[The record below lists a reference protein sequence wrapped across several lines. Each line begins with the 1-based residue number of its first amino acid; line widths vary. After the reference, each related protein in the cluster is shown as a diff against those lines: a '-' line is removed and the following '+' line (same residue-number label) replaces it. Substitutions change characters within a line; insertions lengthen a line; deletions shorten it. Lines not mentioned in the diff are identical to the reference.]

1 LRLVELTATSPN
13 MPLFDHKAELA
24 KIPAEPGVY
33 RYFSEEGE
41 IIYVGK
47 AKNLK
52 NRVSSYF
59 VKNHADRKT
68 RRLVSQIQRIE
79 FTIVHTEFDA
89 LLLENQLIKRYQP
102 KFNILLRDDKS
113 YPFIK
118 VFNEPFPRVEMTRR
132 VDKKTGTYYGPFA
145 NPRAMYN
152 LLDMFRELYT
162 LRTCNLNLSPENI
175 QAGKYK
181 VCMEYHLKRCKG
193 PCMGLQSLEEYEQE
207 VAQVHQI
214 LKGQLSVPQ
223 QYFKQNMAVAAE
235 KLEFEKAHEWKQ
247 KLDLLQNFQA
257 KSTVVNPKIGNVD
270 VVAIASDDESAY
282 VNYLKIV
289 NGYIMAAQT
298 LEVKKKLDEPDDEI
312 LALVLFEMRTTYESD
327 AKEIISNIE
336 ISTDFKA
343 EISIPKIG
351 DKRSLLD
358 MALKNVHYFRKE
370 KAERQLIEAS
380 ATTNRRDRVLIK
392 LKADL
397 QLKSLPNHIECF
409 DNSNIQGTNPV
420 AAMVCFKEGRPSKK
434 DYRHFSIKTVIGP
447 NDFAS
452 MHEVVTRRYTRL
464 LEEQATLP
472 DLIVVDGGKGQLSA
486 ACDALKALGIYGQ
499 VPIVGIAKRLEEI
512 YFPEDSLPLYIDK
525 KSESLRLIQQI
536 RDEAHRFAIT
546 YHRDKRSRNAFV
558 SELENIEGI
567 GKKTAANLL
576 KEFKGVKAIREAE
589 VEKIAEFVGKDK
601 AQKIREYFANI
612 EQ

>member
-1 LRLVELTATSPN
+1 
-13 MPLFDHKAELA
+13 MPDFDHKAELA
-24 KIPAEPGVY
+24 KIPSEPGVY
-33 RYFSEEGE
+33 RYFSEEEE

-68 RRLVSQIQRIE
+68 RRLVSQIRRIE

-102 KFNILLRDDKS
+102 RFNILLRDDKS

-145 NPRAMYN
+145 NIRGMYN
-152 LLDMFRELYT
+152 LLDMFRELFT
-162 LRTCNLNLSPENI
+162 LRTCTLNLSQENI
-175 QAGKYK
+175 EAGKYK

-193 PCMGLQSLEEYEQE
+193 PCMNLQSREEYEQE
-207 VAQVHQI
+207 IVQIHQI
-214 LKGQLSVPQ
+214 LKGQLSIPQ
-223 QYFKQNMAVAAE
+223 QYFKQNMVAAAE
-235 KLEFEKAHEWKQ
+235 KMEFEKAHEWKQ

-270 VVAIASDDESAY
+270 VIAIASDEESAY

-327 AKEIISNIE
+327 AREIISNIE
-336 ISTDFKA
+336 ITTDFKA
-343 EISIPKIG
+343 EVTIPKIG

-370 KAERQLIEAS
+370 KAERKLIESS

-397 QLKSLPNHIECF
+397 QLKSLPHHIECF

-464 LEEQATLP
+464 LEEQAELP
-472 DLIVVDGGKGQLSA
+472 DLIVIDGGKGQLSA
-486 ACDALKALGIYGQ
+486 ACDALKALGIYGKI
-499 VPIVGIAKRLEEI
+499 PIVGIAKRLEEI

-558 SELENIEGI
+558 SELENIDGI

-576 KEFKGVKAIREAE
+576 KEFRGVKAIREAD

-601 AQKIREYFANI
+601 AQKIKEYFANI

>member
-1 LRLVELTATSPN
+1 

>member
-1 LRLVELTATSPN
+1 
-13 MPLFDHKAELA
+13 MPDFDHKAELA
-24 KIPAEPGVY
+24 KIPSEPGVY
-33 RYFSEEGE
+33 RYFNEEEE

-68 RRLVSQIQRIE
+68 RRLVSQIRRIE

-102 KFNILLRDDKS
+102 RFNILLRDDKS

-145 NPRAMYN
+145 NIRGMYN
-152 LLDMFRELYT
+152 LLDMFRELFT
-162 LRTCNLNLSPENI
+162 LRTCTLNLSKENI
-175 QAGKYK
+175 EAGKYK

-193 PCMGLQSLEEYEQE
+193 PCMNLQPTEDYEQE
-207 VAQVHQI
+207 IAQIHQI

-223 QYFKQNMAVAAE
+223 NYFKQNMMVAAE
-235 KLEFEKAHEWKQ
+235 KMEFEKAHEWKQ

-270 VVAIASDDESAY
+270 VVAIASDEESAY

-336 ISTDFKA
+336 ITTDFKA
-343 EISIPKIG
+343 DITIPKIG

-370 KAERQLIEAS
+370 KAERKLIEAS

-397 QLKSLPNHIECF
+397 QLKSLPHHIECF

-452 MHEVVTRRYTRL
+452 MYEVVSRRYTRV
-464 LEEQATLP
+464 LEEQSELP

-486 ACDALKALGIYGQ
+486 ACDALKALGIYGK

-576 KEFKGVKAIREAE
+576 KEFRGVKAIREAD
-589 VEKIAEFVGKDK
+589 VDKIAEFVGNDK
-601 AQKIREYFANI
+601 ARKIKEYFDTI

>member
-1 LRLVELTATSPN
+1 MSVFEA
-13 MPLFDHKAELA
+13 KAELA
-24 KIPAEPGVY
+24 KIPTEPGVY

-59 VKNHADRKT
+59 VKNHSDRKT
-68 RRLVSQIQRIE
+68 RRLVSQIRRIE
-79 FTIVHTEFDA
+79 YTIVHTEFDA

-102 KFNILLRDDKS
+102 RFNILLRDDKT

-118 VFNEPFPRVEMTRR
+118 VFNEPFPRVETSRR
-132 VDKKTGTYYGPFA
+132 LDKKTGTFYGPFA
-145 NPRAMYN
+145 NARSMYN

-162 LRTCNLNLSPENI
+162 LRTCNLNLTPENI
-175 QAGKYK
+175 EAGKFK

-193 PCMGLQSLEEYEQE
+193 PCEGRQSLEDYDRE
-207 VAQVHQI
+207 VASIHQI
-214 LKGQLSVPQ
+214 LKGQLSIPQ
-223 QYFKQNMAVAAE
+223 NYFKENMIAAAE
-235 KLEFEKAHEWKQ
+235 KMEFEKAHEWKM
-247 KLDLLQNFQA
+247 KLETLQSFQS
-257 KSTVVNPKIGNVD
+257 KSTVINPKIGNVD
-270 VVAIASDDESAY
+270 VVAIASDEDAAY

-327 AKEIISNIE
+327 AKEIISNID
-336 ISTDFKA
+336 ITTDFKA
-343 EISIPKIG
+343 EITIPKIG
-351 DKRSLLD
+351 DKRSLLE
-358 MALKNVHYFRKE
+358 MALKNVHFFRKE
-370 KAERQLIEAS
+370 KAERQMIESS

-397 QLKSLPNHIECF
+397 QLKSLPRHIECF

-464 LEEQATLP
+464 LEEQAELP

-486 ACDALKALGIYGQ
+486 ACDALKALKLYGKI
-499 VPIVGIAKRLEEI
+499 PIVGIAKRLEEI
-512 YFPEDSLPLYIDK
+512 YFPEDTLPLYIDK

-576 KEFKGVKAIREAE
+576 KEFRGVKAIREAD
-589 VEKIAEFVGKDK
+589 VERIAQFVGKDK
-601 AQKIREYFANI
+601 AQKIKEYFAAI

>member
-1 LRLVELTATSPN
+1 
-13 MPLFDHKAELA
+13 MPEFDHKAELA
-24 KIPAEPGVY
+24 KIPSEPGVY
-33 RYFSEEGE
+33 RYFSEEEE

-68 RRLVSQIQRIE
+68 RRLVSQIRRIE

-102 KFNILLRDDKS
+102 RFNILLRDDKS

-145 NPRAMYN
+145 NIRGMYN
-152 LLDMFRELYT
+152 LLDMFRELFT
-162 LRTCNLNLSPENI
+162 LRTCTLNLSKENI
-175 QAGKYK
+175 EAGKYK

-193 PCMGLQSLEEYEQE
+193 PCMNLQPTEDYEQE
-207 VAQVHQI
+207 IAQIHQI

-223 QYFKQNMAVAAE
+223 NYFKQNMMVAAE
-235 KLEFEKAHEWKQ
+235 KMEFEKAHEWKQ

-270 VVAIASDDESAY
+270 VVAIASDEESAY

-336 ISTDFKA
+336 ITTDFKA
-343 EISIPKIG
+343 DITIPKIG

-370 KAERQLIEAS
+370 KAERKLIEAS

-397 QLKSLPNHIECF
+397 QLKSLPHHIECF

-452 MHEVVTRRYTRL
+452 MYEVVSRRYTRV
-464 LEEQATLP
+464 LEEQSELP

-486 ACDALKALGIYGQ
+486 ACDALKALGIYGK

-576 KEFKGVKAIREAE
+576 KEFRGVKAIREAD
-589 VEKIAEFVGKDK
+589 VDKIAEFVGNDK
-601 AQKIREYFANI
+601 ARKIKEYFDTI

>member
-1 LRLVELTATSPN
+1 MTV
-13 MPLFDHKAELA
+13 FDYKTELA

-33 RYFSEEGE
+33 RYFSEEEE

-68 RRLVSQIQRIE
+68 RRLVSQIRRIE

-102 KFNILLRDDKS
+102 RFNILLRDDKS

-118 VFNEPFPRVEMTRR
+118 VFNEPFPRVETTRR

-145 NPRAMYN
+145 NLRGMYN
-152 LLDMFRELYT
+152 LLDMFRELFT
-162 LRTCNLNLSPENI
+162 LRTCALNLSRENI
-175 QAGKYK
+175 EAGKYK

-193 PCMGLQSLEEYEQE
+193 PCMNLQSEEDYEREITQI
-207 VAQVHQI
+207 HQI

-223 QYFKQNMAVAAE
+223 QYFKQNMMEAAE
-235 KLEFEKAHEWKQ
+235 KMEFEKAHDWKQ

-270 VVAIASDDESAY
+270 VVAIASDEESAY

-289 NGYIMAAQT
+289 NGYIMATQT

-336 ISTDFKA
+336 ITTDFKA
-343 EISIPKIG
+343 EVTIPKIG

-370 KAERQLIEAS
+370 KAERKLIEAS

-397 QLKSLPNHIECF
+397 QLKSLPRHIECF

-452 MHEVVTRRYTRL
+452 MHEVVTRRYTRV
-464 LEEQATLP
+464 LEEQSELP

-486 ACDALKALGIYGQ
+486 ACDALKALGLYGK

-576 KEFKGVKAIREAE
+576 KEFRGVKAIREADE
-589 VEKIAEFVGKDK
+589 EKIAEFVGKDK
-601 AQKIREYFANI
+601 AKKIKEYFAAI

>member
-1 LRLVELTATSPN
+1 MLV
-13 MPLFDHKAELA
+13 FDHKAELS
-24 KIPAEPGVY
+24 KIPSEPGVY
-33 RYFSEEGE
+33 RYFSEEEE

-68 RRLVSQIQRIE
+68 RRLVSQIRRIE

-102 KFNILLRDDKS
+102 RFNILLRDDKT

-118 VFNEPFPRVEMTRR
+118 VFNEPFPRVEVSRR

-145 NPRAMYN
+145 NTRGMYH

-162 LRTCNLNLSPENI
+162 LRTCNLNLTEENI
-175 QAGKYK
+175 QADKFK

-193 PCMGLQSLEEYEQE
+193 PCQGLQPLEEYEQE
-207 VAQVHQI
+207 IAQVHQI
-214 LKGQLSVPQ
+214 LKGQLGVPQ
-223 QYFKQNMAVAAE
+223 HYFKQNMVIAAE
-235 KLEFEKAHEWKQ
+235 KLEFEKAHDWKQ
-247 KLDLLQNFQA
+247 KLDLLQSFQA

-270 VVAIASDDESAY
+270 VVAIASDEESAF

-336 ISTDFKA
+336 ITTDFKA
-343 EISIPKIG
+343 EVTIPKIG
-351 DKRSLLD
+351 DKRNLLE
-358 MALKNVHYFRKE
+358 MALKNVHYARKE
-370 KAERQLIEAS
+370 KTERQLIEAS

-397 QLKSLPNHIECF
+397 QLKNLPRHIECF

-420 AAMVCFKEGRPSKK
+420 AAMVCFKEGRASKK

-452 MHEVVTRRYTRL
+452 MHEVVTRRYVRV
-464 LEEQATLP
+464 LEENTELP

-486 ACDALKALGIYGQ
+486 ACDALKSLGLYGKI
-499 VPIVGIAKRLEEI
+499 PIVGIAKRLEEI
-512 YFPEDSLPLYIDK
+512 YFPEDPLPLYIDK

-576 KEFKGVKAIREAE
+576 KEFKGIKAIREADE
-589 VEKIAEFVGKDK
+589 DKIAELVGKDK
-601 AQKIREYFANI
+601 AQKIRTYFTM
-612 EQ
+612 QMQ

>member
-1 LRLVELTATSPN
+1 
-13 MPLFDHKAELA
+13 MPDFDHKAELA
-24 KIPAEPGVY
+24 KIPSEPGVY
-33 RYFSEEGE
+33 RYFSEEEE

-68 RRLVSQIQRIE
+68 RRLVSQIRRIE

-102 KFNILLRDDKS
+102 RFNILLRDDKS

-145 NPRAMYN
+145 NIRGMYN
-152 LLDMFRELYT
+152 LLDMFRELFT
-162 LRTCNLNLSPENI
+162 LRTCTLNLSQENI
-175 QAGKYK
+175 DAGKYK

-193 PCMGLQSLEEYEQE
+193 PCMNLQPKEEYEQE
-207 VAQVHQI
+207 IAQIHQI
-214 LKGQLSVPQ
+214 LKGQLSIPQ
-223 QYFKQNMAVAAE
+223 QYFKQNMMIAAE
-235 KLEFEKAHEWKQ
+235 KMEFEKAHEWKQ

-270 VVAIASDDESAY
+270 VVAIASDEESAY

-298 LEVKKKLDEPDDEI
+298 LEVKKKLDESDDEI

-336 ISTDFKA
+336 ITTDFKA
-343 EISIPKIG
+343 EVTIPKIG

-370 KAERQLIEAS
+370 KAERKLIESS

-397 QLKSLPNHIECF
+397 QLKSLPHHIECF

-464 LEEQATLP
+464 LEEQAELP
-472 DLIVVDGGKGQLSA
+472 DLIVIDGGKGQLSA
-486 ACDALKALGIYGQ
+486 ACDALKALGIYGKI
-499 VPIVGIAKRLEEI
+499 PIVGIAKRLEEI

-601 AQKIREYFANI
+601 AQKIKEYFANI

>member
-1 LRLVELTATSPN
+1 MSVFEA
-13 MPLFDHKAELA
+13 KAELA
-24 KIPAEPGVY
+24 KIPTEPGVY

-59 VKNHADRKT
+59 VKNHPDRKT
-68 RRLVSQIQRIE
+68 RRLVSQIRRIE
-79 FTIVHTEFDA
+79 YTIVHTEFDA

-102 KFNILLRDDKS
+102 RFNILLRDDKT

-118 VFNEPFPRVEMTRR
+118 VFNEPFPRVETSRR
-132 VDKKTGTYYGPFA
+132 LDKKTGTFYGPFA
-145 NPRAMYN
+145 NARSMYN

-162 LRTCNLNLSPENI
+162 LRTCNLNLTPENI
-175 QAGKYK
+175 EAGKFK

-193 PCMGLQSLEEYEQE
+193 PCEGRQSLEDYDRE
-207 VAQVHQI
+207 VASIHQI
-214 LKGQLSVPQ
+214 LKGQLSIPQ
-223 QYFKQNMAVAAE
+223 NYFKENMIAAAE
-235 KLEFEKAHEWKQ
+235 KMEFEKAHEWKM
-247 KLDLLQNFQA
+247 KLETLQSFQS
-257 KSTVVNPKIGNVD
+257 KSTVINPKIGNVD
-270 VVAIASDDESAY
+270 VVAIASDEDAAY

-327 AKEIISNIE
+327 AKEIISNID
-336 ISTDFKA
+336 ITTDFKA
-343 EISIPKIG
+343 EITIPKIG

-358 MALKNVHYFRKE
+358 MALKNVHFFRKE
-370 KAERQLIEAS
+370 KAERQMIESS

-397 QLKSLPNHIECF
+397 QLKSLPRHIECF

-464 LEEQATLP
+464 LEEQAELP

-486 ACDALKALGIYGQ
+486 ACDALKALKLYGKI
-499 VPIVGIAKRLEEI
+499 PIVGIAKRLEEI
-512 YFPEDSLPLYIDK
+512 YFPEDTLPLYIDK

-576 KEFKGVKAIREAE
+576 KEFRGVKAIREAD
-589 VEKIAEFVGKDK
+589 VDRIAQFVGKDK
-601 AQKIREYFANI
+601 AQKIKDYFAAI

>member
-1 LRLVELTATSPN
+1 
-13 MPLFDHKAELA
+13 MPVFDAKAELA
-24 KIPAEPGVY
+24 KIPTEPGVY

-79 FTIVHTEFDA
+79 YTIVHTEFDA

-102 KFNILLRDDKS
+102 RFNILLRDDKS

-118 VFNEPFPRVEMTRR
+118 VFNEPFPRVETTRR
-132 VDKKTGTYYGPFA
+132 VEKKTGTYYGPFA
-145 NPRAMYN
+145 NLRGMYN

-162 LRTCNLNLSPENI
+162 LRTCALNLTQENI
-175 QAGKYK
+175 EAGKFK

-193 PCMGLQSLEEYEQE
+193 PCEGRQPLEEYEQE
-207 VAQVHQI
+207 IAQVHQI
-214 LKGQLSVPQ
+214 LKGQLSIPQ
-223 QYFKQNMAVAAE
+223 QYFKQNMIAAAE
-235 KLEFEKAHEWKQ
+235 KMEFEKAHEWKQ
-247 KLDLLQNFQA
+247 KLEMLQNFQA

-270 VVAIASDDESAY
+270 VVAIASDEEAAY

-312 LALVLFEMRTTYESD
+312 LALVLFEMRTTYESE

-336 ISTDFKA
+336 IETDFKA
-343 EISIPKIG
+343 EITIPKIG

-358 MALKNVHYFRKE
+358 MALKNVHFFRKE
-370 KAERQLIEAS
+370 KAERQLIESS

-397 QLKSLPNHIECF
+397 QLKSLPRHIECF

-464 LEEQATLP
+464 LEEQAELP

-486 ACDALKALGIYGQ
+486 ACDALKALNLYGKI
-499 VPIVGIAKRLEEI
+499 PIVGIAKRLEEI
-512 YFPEDSLPLYIDK
+512 YFPEDPLPLYIDK

-576 KEFKGVKAIREAE
+576 KEFRGVKAIREADI
-589 VEKIAEFVGKDK
+589 EKIAQFVGPDK
-601 AQKIREYFANI
+601 ARKIKEYFAAI

>member
-1 LRLVELTATSPN
+1 
-13 MPLFDHKAELA
+13 MPDFDHKAELA
-24 KIPAEPGVY
+24 KIPSEPGVY
-33 RYFSEEGE
+33 RYFSEEEE

-68 RRLVSQIQRIE
+68 RRLVSQIRRIE

-102 KFNILLRDDKS
+102 RFNILLRDDKS

-145 NPRAMYN
+145 NIRGMYN
-152 LLDMFRELYT
+152 LLDMFRELFT
-162 LRTCNLNLSPENI
+162 LRTCTLNLSQENI
-175 QAGKYK
+175 DAGKYK

-193 PCMGLQSLEEYEQE
+193 PCMNLQSKEEYEQE
-207 VAQVHQI
+207 ITQIHQI

-223 QYFKQNMAVAAE
+223 NYFKQNMMIAAE
-235 KLEFEKAHEWKQ
+235 KMEFEKAHEWKQ

-270 VVAIASDDESAY
+270 VVAIASDEESAY

-298 LEVKKKLDEPDDEI
+298 LEVKKKLDESDDEI

-336 ISTDFKA
+336 ITTDFKA
-343 EISIPKIG
+343 EVTIPKIG

-370 KAERQLIEAS
+370 KAERKLIESS

-397 QLKSLPNHIECF
+397 QLKSLPHHIECF

-464 LEEQATLP
+464 LEEQAELP
-472 DLIVVDGGKGQLSA
+472 DLIVIDGGKGQLSA
-486 ACDALKALGIYGQ
+486 ACDALKALGIYGKI
-499 VPIVGIAKRLEEI
+499 PIVGIAKRLEEI

-601 AQKIREYFANI
+601 AQKIKEYFANI